1 VGREEPRDV
10 GLLERSGLRIA
21 RAPSVVRALELLS
34 SRPATVGIVH
44 GEALGD
50 REAERWAALRRAGVA
65 ALVGVY
71 PPDLAWRAERASA
84 AGADFGVAL
93 PAAPGAL
100 ADLSLRLVQFAPQ
113 DRDAGAVAGIAPPPD
128 ARDESYDEAVP
139 ETAPAAPPSST
150 ASTASVVRPMQ
161 SETAESSSSPPPVA
175 AAAAPAQPAWVQHVL
190 SDAASMARVLQDL
203 DRLLDVAMADLQRAS
218 GARRTTIALFDP
230 DRRTLTVRRTT
241 VAPPDDAPKEVPP
254 DGLAAH
260 VARTGRAAFVAD
272 VTAPPEDLAGVKFGT
287 EERGYAARSCAVV
300 PLVGADD
307 VVGVACFSDREG
319 GAPFRPEDAPAL
331 AALAEQAGLALGN
344 AFELRR
350 LRELASIDELT
361 GLANRRQF
369 GVAIELEVQ
378 RARRY
383 DRPMSL
389 VLLDLDHFKTY
400 NDTCGHQA
408 GDRALA
414 KVGELLRTT
423 FREVDVVARY
433 GGEEFAVILPET
445 SARSAQSPPNPF
457 PSLERLRKRIE
468 ETEFPGAEKLPGGKL
483 TISGGVAC
491 FPDDAGTVEDLI
503 READRSLYA
512 SKAKGRNTI
521 TYRGQPV

>member
-1 VGREEPRDV
+1 
-10 GLLERSGLRIA
+10 
-21 RAPSVVRALELLS
+21 
-34 SRPATVGIVH
+34 
-44 GEALGD
+44 
-50 REAERWAALRRAGVA
+50 
-65 ALVGVY
+65 
-71 PPDLAWRAERASA
+71 
-84 AGADFGVAL
+84 
-93 PAAPGAL
+93 
-100 ADLSLRLVQFAPQ
+100 
-113 DRDAGAVAGIAPPPD
+113 
-128 ARDESYDEAVP
+128 
-139 ETAPAAPPSST
+139 
-150 ASTASVVRPMQ
+150 
-161 SETAESSSSPPPVA
+161 
-175 AAAAPAQPAWVQHVL
+175 
-190 SDAASMARVLQDL
+190 
-203 DRLLDVAMADLQRAS
+203 
-218 GARRTTIALFDP
+218 
-230 DRRTLTVRRTT
+230 
-241 VAPPDDAPKEVPP
+241 
-254 DGLAAH
+254 
-260 VARTGRAAFVAD
+260 
-272 VTAPPEDLAGVKFGT
+272 
-287 EERGYAARSCAVV
+287 VV